1 MDNKENQIRE
11 LYAKYQS
18 ADGQAQASNAV
29 RREAGLALGKALF
42 DLRAEA
48 EVVSGGTTFD
58 STLKTL
64 CVPHRTAYRWIKK
77 YELSIG
83 IRRRVE
89 MDLGY
94 GKEAI
99 EGIYF
104 EPKDPLSVHARK
116 AAIHLCADARRMSTK
131 DINLLQSPAKAK
143 SIAQGCKDREQL
155 DLLVRDLKEVKRSL
169 DRCLPVIEAVLA
181 ATPTEEEPAKNMA
194 RVRSILAAEQSGED
208 VTIPTW
214 DDNITQDMIQ

>member
-11 LYAKYQS
+11 LYAKYQG
-18 ADGQAQASNAV
+18 ADGQAKASNAV

-48 EVVSGGTTFD
+48 AVVSGGTTFD
-58 STLKTL
+58 SNLKTL
-64 CVPHRTAYRWIKK
+64 GVPHRTAYRWIKK

-83 IRRRVE
+83 IRRHAE
-89 MDLGY
+89 IDLGY

-99 EGIYF
+99 EGLFY
-104 EPKDPLSVHARK
+104 EPKDPLSRHARK
-116 AAIHLCADARRMSTK
+116 AAIQLCADARRMSTK
-131 DINLLQSPAKAK
+131 DIDLLQSPDKAK

-155 DLLVRDLKEVKRSL
+155 DLLVRDLQEVKRSL
-169 DRCLPVIEAVLA
+169 DRCLPAIEAVLA
-181 ATPTEEEPAKNMA
+181 ATPTEEEAAKNRA
-194 RVRSILAAEQSGED
+194 RVRSILAAEQSAEE

-214 DDNITQDMIQ
+214 DDNITQDRIQ